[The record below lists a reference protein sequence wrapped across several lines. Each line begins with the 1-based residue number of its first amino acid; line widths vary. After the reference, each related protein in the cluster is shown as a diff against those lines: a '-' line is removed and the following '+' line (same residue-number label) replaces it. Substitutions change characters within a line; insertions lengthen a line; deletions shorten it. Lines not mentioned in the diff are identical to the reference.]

1 MSVELLKHELERFG
15 VVTVMDVTLFDIDS
29 KVPVLFLDTL
39 KISNITA
46 EGQEKTITG
55 GKYADLLLTYNF
67 GRSMNLEFQDALLS
81 PVSMKQL
88 WGAQQSATTSAHHY
102 ATATAVAADET
113 AGTISIQ
120 AKNLAGTNITADLTI
135 LSAVNLTTGKVCT
148 FGTPASGVV
157 VVADS
162 EIAEGDV
169 VRLDY
174 KYVVAAGNNVAELV
188 LTSSSFPKTVKLVG
202 KTFVLNQENGNQ
214 VAFEIEVPKLK
225 LASNFSMT
233 LDAEGDA
240 SVFDFSGMALIS
252 GAEKELIRFKL
263 LG

>member
-1 MSVELLKHELERFG
+1 MSVDLLKHEIERFG
-15 VVTVMDVTLFDIDS
+15 VVTVMDATLFDIDTN
-29 KVPVLFLDTL
+29 VPVLFLDTL

-67 GRSMNLEFQDALLS
+67 GRSMSLEFQDALIS
-81 PVSMKQL
+81 PASMKEL
-88 WGAQQSATTSAHHY
+88 WGTTEAEAVMAHNYVQGVASSTSSIVLEPKTLKDGVLAAVELLSAT
-102 ATATAVAADET
+102 
-113 AGTISIQ
+113 
-120 AKNLAGTNITADLTI
+120 
-135 LSAVNLTTGKVCT
+135 NLTTGVT
-148 FGTPASGVV
+148 YTVSGLTPQVV
-157 VVADS
+157 FYDGDITVTAT
-162 EIAEGDV
+162 IAVGDIIRV
-169 VRLDY
+169 DY
-174 KYVVAAGNNVAELV
+174 KYEVAEGNNVRELI

-202 KTFVLNQENGNQ
+202 RTFVLNQNNGNEVQ
-214 VAFEIEVPKLK
+214 FEIEVPKLK

-252 GAEKELIRFKL
+252 GADKELIRFKL